1 MKMCKSCAWYDNPRC
16 VFWNMRPRM
25 MDIRSCSEEFISEL
39 SRDGIVV
46 RRLGFFE
53 NPVVDAKRFFETY
66 ERHFEE
72 KPYEI

>member
-1 MKMCKSCAWYDNPRC
+1 
-16 VFWNMRPRM
+16 M

-53 NPVVDAKRFFETY
+53 NPVVEAKRFFETY
-66 ERHFEE
+66 ERHFKE
-72 KPYEI
+72 KPYEL